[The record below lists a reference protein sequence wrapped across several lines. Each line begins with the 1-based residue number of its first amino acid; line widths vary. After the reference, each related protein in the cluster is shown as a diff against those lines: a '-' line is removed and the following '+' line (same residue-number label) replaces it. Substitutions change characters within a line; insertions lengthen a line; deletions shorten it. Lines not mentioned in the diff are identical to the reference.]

1 MSAPTSPYC
10 TSQEVAFAIRQ
21 LVSPGAT
28 YGNFSASSVPTKVEV
43 DWFIDQIASEIEM
56 AFCEAGYV
64 IPFTVWSTEDWPAH
78 QTAFLKFMN
87 VLGVA
92 AIVSEAMKPAPAMP
106 EGREYDQDNVYQH
119 RFDELLEKAQAG
131 RLRFRADA
139 YVGTPAHKGLQEAR
153 APMTDFGEGYIDGA
167 DHLGLRDYTLLR
179 MAVGDSWAAWGGAAD
194 IEGYDWDTLRAWG
207 QR

>member
-1 MSAPTSPYC
+1 
-10 TSQEVAFAIRQ
+10 VAFAVRQ

-28 YGNFSASSVPTKVEV
+28 YTNFSTLTIPTKVEV

-56 AFCEAGYV
+56 AFSEAGYV
-64 IPFTVWSTEDWPAH
+64 VPFTVWSTESWPAH
-78 QTAFLKFMN
+78 QTSLLKFLN

-92 AIVSEAMKPAPAMP
+92 AIVCDAMRPAPSMP
-106 EGREYDQDNVYQH
+106 SGREYDQANVYSK
-119 RFDELLEKAQAG
+119 RFDDLLDKARAG
-131 RLRFRADA
+131 RLRFRADT
-139 YVGTPAHKGLQEAR
+139 YIGTPAHKSLQEAR

-167 DHLGLRDYTLLR
+167 DHLGIRDFTLLR
-179 MAVGDSWAAWGGAAD
+179 MAVGESWAAWGGASD